1 MNQIGVYG
9 LGVMGKALATNLLN
23 KGFRVGIYDR
33 FPEVV
38 AKVTNEVEGFHG
50 FDSLEEFVSHL
61 EKPRKIIVM
70 VTAGKPVDEVISQL
84 TPYLEE
90 KDIIIDCGN
99 SYYIDTESRQEQ
111 LKDTIYFI
119 GCGVSG
125 GEEGALK
132 GPSIMPSGS
141 LEAYTSVEPFLKAI
155 AAKNE
160 DGTCCCDYV
169 GNHGAGHFVKMVH
182 NGIEYAEMQLIAE
195 FYSLLKEEG
204 YNNLEMSDIFA
215 QLDKTELSSYLLD
228 ITKDILKFE
237 EEGEF
242 LIDKISDVAK
252 QKGTGK
258 WTSEVAI
265 SNNIAIPSLI
275 NAVEV
280 RFLSELADERK
291 QASKIYQV
299 NEQKRISEKLSF
311 ETLKEAM
318 LYFRLSLNAQG
329 FDLIAK
335 VSNANHYNINLS
347 KLANIWQNGCIIKSE
362 LVRKISTILQ
372 DNHNTSLLL
381 NEEYAQ
387 LLIDTRESAKTV
399 LGKVLGNDIYAP
411 IMNSA
416 YQHVLGY
423 TSEQLP
429 TNLIQGQR
437 DYFGAHTYQRID
449 KQGDFHTLWDIGNKN
464 SCEK

>member
-23 KGFRVGIYDR
+23 KGFQVGVYDR
-33 FPEVV
+33 YPEVV
-38 AKVTNEVEGFHG
+38 EKVINERKEFHG
-50 FDSLEEFVSHL
+50 SITIEEFVNSL
-61 EKPRKIIVM
+61 EKPRKIIIM
-70 VTAGKPVDEVISQL
+70 VTAGKPVDEVIEQL

-90 KDIIIDCGN
+90 KDIVIDCGN
-99 SYYIDTESRQEQ
+99 SYYLDTEARQER
-111 LKDTIYFI
+111 LKGQFNFI

-132 GPSIMPSGS
+132 GPSIMPSGDA
-141 LEAYTSVEPFLKAI
+141 EAYHQIKPYLTAI
-155 AAKNE
+155 AAKND
-160 DGTCCCDYV
+160 DGTSCCDYV

-195 FYSLLKEEG
+195 FYSLLKQEG
-204 YNNLEMSDIFA
+204 YDNLEMSEVFA
-215 QLDKTELSSYLLD
+215 QLNQTELNSYLLD
-228 ITKDILKFE
+228 ITKDILKYK

-280 RFLSELADERK
+280 RFLSELVEERK
-291 QASKIYQV
+291 QATEIYRAAKKE
-299 NEQKRISEKLSF
+299 NISEKISL
-311 ETLKEAM
+311 ETLKDAM
-318 LYFRLSLNAQG
+318 MYFRLSLNAQG

-335 VSNANHYNINLS
+335 VSDANHYNINLS
-347 KLANIWQNGCIIKSE
+347 NLANIWQNGCIIKSE
-362 LVRKISTILQ
+362 LIGNISKLLK
-372 DNHNTSLLL
+372 DNKNSCLLL
-381 NEEYAQ
+381 NEEYAR
-387 LLIDTRESAKTV
+387 LLIQTRDSAKEV
-399 LGKVLGNDIYAP
+399 LGKVLELNLYTP

-423 TSEQLP
+423 STECLP

-449 KQGDFHTLWDIGNKN
+449 KPGDFHTLWDAECID